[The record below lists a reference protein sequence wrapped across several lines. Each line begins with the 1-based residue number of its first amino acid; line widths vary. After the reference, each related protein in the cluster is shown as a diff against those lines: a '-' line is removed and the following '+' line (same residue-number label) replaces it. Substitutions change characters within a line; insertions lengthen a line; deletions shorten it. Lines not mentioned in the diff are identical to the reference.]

1 MKNRLFLFC
10 WLIFGLTIGGFVN
23 SIGNAAP
30 IKVVIIDADDI
41 SDDIANGFREVFS
54 SNGCITTII
63 QRNDVISFEFSVY
76 DIIVI
81 SPANYSAWQNYSA
94 IPDSIYASSKP
105 IIGLGKAGYYLFGIN
120 NLPIGNP
127 QGMHISNDS
136 TVLLKSTGPY
146 YDFPNIIPIPADSTV
161 TLYTSAHRV
170 GIHYPE
176 PVAGVNPIG
185 MGKKYGGY
193 LYIATFENR
202 FLLWGYNESADSLTN
217 IGNDLLMNLVY
228 YMAGRTPADAPPDH
242 WDFKSGTGNYA
253 TVVIPS
259 AIQPAIGSELLE
271 SGDFIGAFTPD
282 NVCAGW
288 IEWQNVNAALSVWG
302 DNNQTPDIDGFRV
315 DEQISYR
322 IFQTQ
327 TQQEF
332 TDVVAAYAQGDG
344 LYANNAFM
352 ILSQLNALAPGL
364 SVLFVP
370 ADTLDFAPNITT
382 LSFPLENHGSGELIW
397 SAAAQP
403 EKPWLVAIDPS
414 NGIGN
419 AEIQV
424 TVDHQQ
430 LTVPADTT
438 DIIIQSNGG
447 TGQITVIIRQS
458 TELPPHW
465 DFPSQTGNNATVI
478 IPAEIQPTVDGAPL
492 LLNDYIGVFT
502 PSGLCCGWRQ
512 WNGENLG
519 ITIWGDDDQ
528 TPEIDGFQTG
538 ELMFY
543 RVFRSS
549 VSREWT
555 NIEVAYSQGNGR
567 YSTNTIFILG
577 MFHTFVTEIPFLY
590 VEPDTL
596 NFGTT
601 TDTMMFHIENHG
613 SGVLEWS
620 LTRSFEKS
628 WLTDISPEN
637 GTGDTEVW
645 VVVDRQYLT
654 EPADT
659 AKIIIN
665 SSGGNGEVILFIEKP
680 SDDFPDHWEYKPN
693 TGNNATVIIPAETE
707 PTVDGAALLMND
719 YIGVFTQAGLCCGW
733 RQWTGENLGI
743 TIWGDDDQTPE
754 IDGFQT
760 GELMFYRVFRSSV
773 SREWTNIEV
782 AYSQGNGLYS
792 TNTIFIL
799 GMFHTFVTEI
809 PLLYVEP
816 DTLNFGTT
824 TDTMMF
830 HIENHGSVVL
840 EWSLTRAFEK
850 AWLTEI
856 IPESGTG
863 DTEVRVVTDRQFL
876 TDPADTAK
884 IIINSNGGNG
894 EVILFI
900 EKPSDDF
907 PDHWRF
913 KPNTGNN
920 VTVVLP
926 TTANPNIDS
935 APLLTGDIIGVFTPA
950 GLCCGHAAWNHEN
963 IAIAVWG
970 DNPQSPDI
978 DGFQSQEQLYYRVFR
993 PATACEWTSANVE
1006 YSQGTG
1012 LYEANQFMV
1021 INRFDVITTSVA
1033 QAQEIARPQCVQ
1045 LQQNYPNPFN
1055 AQTTIRYDII
1065 ESANV
1070 DIMIMDIRGA
1080 VVRQWNFQNQATGS
1094 HQVIWNGRD
1103 QNEANVASGVY
1114 FCRLSVRNM
1123 NSNTQIIRKLI
1134 FLK

>member
-1 MKNRLFLFC
+1 MKIRICLLFGLA
-10 WLIFGLTIGGFVN
+10 IFGLTRWHFA
-23 SIGNAAP
+23 NAAYNNAP
-30 IKVVIIDADDI
+30 VKVVIIDADKI
-41 SDDIANGFREVFS
+41 SDDIAIGFSELFN
-54 SNGCITTII
+54 SNGCTTTII
-63 QRNDVISFEFSVY
+63 QQNDALNFDFSGHDVIA
-76 DIIVI
+76 I
-81 SPANYSAWQNYSA
+81 SPANYSAWQDYSA
-94 IPDSIYASSKP
+94 NPESIYTSSKP
-105 IIGLGKAGYYLFGIN
+105 IIGLGEAGYHLFGVY
-120 NLPIGNP
+120 NLPIGYP
-127 QGMHISNDS
+127 YGMNISNDS
-136 TVLLKSTGPY
+136 TVLHKSTGSY

-161 TLYTSAHRV
+161 ELYTSAHRV

-176 PVAGVNPIG
+176 PVAGVNTIG
-185 MGKKYGGY
+185 MGKTYRGY

-217 IGNDLLMNLVY
+217 IGKDLLMNLIY
-228 YMAGRTPADAPPDH
+228 FMAGRTPGDGPPDH

-253 TVVIPS
+253 TVVIPA
-259 AIQPAIGSELLE
+259 AIQPAIGSELLQP
-271 SGDFIGAFTPD
+271 GDFIGAFTPD

-288 IEWQNVNAALSVWG
+288 IEWQNANAALTVWG
-302 DNNQTPDIDGFRV
+302 DDTQTPEIDGFQNG
-315 DEQISYR
+315 ELISYR
-322 IFQTQ
+322 FFQTQ

-332 TDVVAAYAQGDG
+332 GDITAAYAQGDG

-352 ILSQLNALAPGL
+352 VLSQLNVLEPE
-364 SVLFVP
+364 SPVLFIP
-370 ADTLDFAPNITT
+370 ADTLDFAPGITT
-382 LSFPLENHGSGELIW
+382 LSFPVENHGSGELIW
-397 SAAAQP
+397 NAVAQP
-403 EKPWLVAIDPS
+403 EKPWLVAIEPS
-414 NGIGN
+414 NGIGDCDV
-419 AEIQV
+419 QV

-438 DIIIQSNGG
+438 DVIVQSNGG
-447 TGQITVIIRQS
+447 TGQITVVICQS

-478 IPAEIQPTVDGAPL
+478 IPAETEPTVDGAPL
-492 LLNDYIGVFT
+492 RMNDYIGVFT
-502 PSGLCCGWRQ
+502 QAGLCCGWRQ
-512 WNGENLG
+512 WNCENLG

-555 NIEVAYSQGNGR
+555 NIKVAYSQGNGL

-613 SGVLEWS
+613 SG
-620 LTRSFEKS
+620 
-628 WLTDISPEN
+628 
-637 GTGDTEVW
+637 
-645 VVVDRQYLT
+645 
-654 EPADT
+654 
-659 AKIIIN
+659 
-665 SSGGNGEVILFIEKP
+665 
-680 SDDFPDHWEYKPN
+680 
-693 TGNNATVIIPAETE
+693 
-707 PTVDGAALLMND
+707 
-719 YIGVFTQAGLCCGW
+719 
-733 RQWTGENLGI
+733 
-743 TIWGDDDQTPE
+743 
-754 IDGFQT
+754 
-760 GELMFYRVFRSSV
+760 
-773 SREWTNIEV
+773 
-782 AYSQGNGLYS
+782 
-792 TNTIFIL
+792 
-799 GMFHTFVTEI
+799 
-809 PLLYVEP
+809 
-816 DTLNFGTT
+816 
-824 TDTMMF
+824 
-830 HIENHGSVVL
+830 VL

-900 EKPSDDF
+900 EQPSDDF

-920 VTVVLP
+920 ATVVLP

-963 IAIAVWG
+963 IAITVWG

-993 PATACEWTSANVE
+993 PATAREWTSANVE

-1021 INRFDVITTSVA
+1021 IDRFDVITTSVD
-1033 QAQEIARPQCVQ
+1033 QAQEIARPQRVQ

-1055 AQTTIRYDII
+1055 ARTTICYDII

-1080 VVRQWNFQNQATGS
+1080 VVRKWNFQNQATGS

-1103 QNEANVASGVY
+1103 QNEVNVASGVY
-1114 FCRLSVRNM
+1114 FCRLCVRSL
-1123 NSNTQIIRKLI
+1123 NSNTQMSRKLI